1 MNENTAARSA
11 EGPGAGPGDKGARP
25 ADEEGPRPRAAG
37 APASGINLAYPGDA
51 AMNRGIRY
59 RALSILLL
67 GVLTSALSVMAL
79 VQLLSTSQAQRIERA
94 REAVAEEVE
103 RLTRS
108 PASIVEPPTFG
119 TVGMRAGVVA
129 GEPPAGLPEG
139 WAAPLRAAAD
149 EGRRGGARLVRE
161 APLGGGTLVLGVRP
175 AAGPSPDAV
184 TWAAV
189 LVRPLPW
196 LRAWQWIV
204 SLLTAATALLVAT
217 SLYTVVTMTRGA
229 TALRE
234 ALRALARDL
243 GARVPRPALRELADI
258 ADGIARLA
266 EELAAAREAEARLGA
281 QLAANER
288 LTALGRVA
296 AGVAHEVRNPLAS
309 IKLRLDLAA
318 AGVRL
323 PEVAERAIAHA
334 SSEIARLDRLVADL
348 LIVAGRAAGGRRDT
362 DVGALVRAR
371 AEALAPWAEGRG
383 VAVRAT
389 GEGRAAADP
398 DSLARAVDNLLR
410 NAVEA
415 SPAGGAVDVAGRA
428 RPGGGLVVRV
438 DDAGPGVADAQAAA
452 LFEPFFTTKP
462 GGTGLGLALSRAIAR
477 AHGGDLVYAR
487 RGDVSRFELSLALAP
502 ELPTAARPEEA
513 A

>member
-1 MNENTAARSA
+1 
-11 EGPGAGPGDKGARP
+11 
-25 ADEEGPRPRAAG
+25 
-37 APASGINLAYPGDA
+37 
-51 AMNRGIRY
+51 
-59 RALSILLL
+59 
-67 GVLTSALSVMAL
+67 
-79 VQLLSTSQAQRIERA
+79 
-94 REAVAEEVE
+94 
-103 RLTRS
+103 
-108 PASIVEPPTFG
+108 
-119 TVGMRAGVVA
+119 
-129 GEPPAGLPEG
+129 
-139 WAAPLRAAAD
+139 PLRA
-149 EGRRGGARLVRE
+149 
-161 APLGGGTLVLGVRP
+161 GTLVLGVTP
-175 AAGPSPDAV
+175 AGGAAPGRLAWAG
-184 TWAAV
+184 V
-189 LVRPLPW
+189 LVRPIPW
-196 LRAWQWIV
+196 LSAWQWIV

-234 ALRALARDL
+234 TLRALPRDL
-243 GARVPRPALRELADI
+243 GAKVPRPPVRELSDI

-266 EELAAAREAEARLGA
+266 EDLAAAREAETRLGA

-318 AGVRL
+318 AGARL

-348 LIVAGRAAGGRRDT
+348 LIVAGRAAGGRHET

-371 AEALAPWAEGRG
+371 AEALGPWAEGRG
-383 VAVRAT
+383 VSLRTA
-389 GEGRAAADP
+389 GEGRIDADA

-415 SPAGGAVDVAGRA
+415 SAPGDAVEVAVAAVDAGER
-428 RPGGGLVVRV
+428 LVVRV
-438 DDAGPGVADAQAAA
+438 DDRGPGVPEAQRDT

-477 AHGGDLVYAR
+477 AHGGDLTYDR
-487 RGDVSRFELSLALAP
+487 PGGVSRFELSLGPAP
-502 ELPTAARPEEA
+502 APSRPGPGP
-513 A
+513 